1 MDKYEFNIKIEQ
13 LKKLVNRGDYKTAL
27 EIVDTIDWHR
37 VRTPS
42 LLSMAADVYEKN
54 GEYQQAKDVLL
65 LAFEQAP
72 NGKRLLYKLADLA
85 LKEGSIA
92 EAEAYYREFC
102 DLAPDDSRQYL
113 LRYQILKAKNAP
125 TEQLIRTLEAYTSLE
140 VDEKWLYELAELYH
154 EAGRQDECV
163 ATCDQIMLMFG
174 LGQYVD
180 AAMELKLE
188 YQPLSSYQMDLVENR
203 DKYEARLKA
212 VEEEYQEESDY
223 PDEMGEI
230 EDVSFDVETAEALR
244 MQEDA
249 QAAKLAEEMSR
260 ITGEEPDQPAV
271 VEEESP
277 LEKTKTLDNL
287 YMIRDIVPSQSAAMR
302 ETPGASVS
310 GEVPESIVEE
320 TDYGVNAVADITA
333 AQDFTPEAGGNP
345 PVYTDAG
352 ISADSGEAYVGKF
365 VDKIEEEKA
374 RLEAEEQK
382 KADEAREI
390 ERQRAAIRA
399 ARAREEEEARAT
411 RRVENEQAAAL
422 REEEERRAARQA
434 QIDRERAANRKVR
447 TVTLSDEAYYELDP
461 YDAGASS
468 NNLMIEAD
476 TPDEGFE
483 IAVEMLRDIHRELGT
498 KNPVAKTTSEKLN
511 NRGITRSAAKL
522 AGTDLVIQDAAG
534 LTDALQNELDE
545 LMEKDRSGMIVVLI
559 DTKDRLEELY
569 ERNTALTGKFRYVPL
584 SQSVKD
590 RIKTEAQVEEALAK
604 ETAAQEKELRDVIK
618 GAEVSASG
626 EAAKTA
632 ASVGTKASKA
642 EYAYDTEK
650 SAKKAGARTS
660 TVAVMAE
667 ELEPLEEPSASAAR
681 PKAEQPPKTA
691 PQDDSDDDTEMDID
705 EFAQYAC
712 KYASEI
718 DCSITGKSLLALYER
733 IEMMEEDGVKL
744 TKDTAVDLI
753 EGAADKA
760 EKPSLGK
767 RITGLFSAKYNKE
780 GLLILHENDFFD

>member
-1 MDKYEFNIKIEQ
+1 MDQEKPKKMDKYEFNIKIEQ
-13 LKKLVNRGDYKTAL
+13 LKKLVDRGDYKTAL
-27 EIVDTIDWHR
+27 EVADTIDWHR
-37 VRTPS
+37 VRTAS
-42 LLSMAADVYEKN
+42 LLSMAAEVYEKN
-54 GEYQQAKDVLL
+54 GEYQQAKDILL

-72 NGKRLLYKLADLA
+72 IGKRLLYKLADLA

-163 ATCDQIMLMFG
+163 ATCDKIMLMFG

-212 VEEEYQEESDY
+212 VEEGYGEEESADT
-223 PDEMGEI
+223 PRESI
-230 EDVSFDVETAEALR
+230 PVSPAIDVTSAEVMR
-244 MQEDA
+244 MEEDA
-249 QAAKLAEEMSR
+249 QSAKLAEEMSR
-260 ITGEEPDQPAV
+260 ITGETAGV
-271 VEEESP
+271 TYVEEENP
-277 LEKTKTLDNL
+277 LEKTKTLDDL
-287 YMIRDIVPSQSAAMR
+287 HSIRGIGQ
-302 ETPGASVS
+302 TVS
-310 GEVPESIVEE
+310 
-320 TDYGVNAVADITA
+320 AVAEAAKAPGPVEVIAETTVETA
-333 AQDFTPEAGGNP
+333 GPDAAAETVPEAGDGLS
-345 PVYTDAG
+345 DG
-352 ISADSGEAYVGKF
+352 EIEADSGEAYVGNF

-374 RLEAEEQK
+374 RIEAEEQK
-382 KADEAREI
+382 KIVEAREI
-390 ERQRAAIRA
+390 ERQRAAIKA
-399 ARAREEEEARAT
+399 AKAREEEEANAT
-411 RRVENEQAAAL
+411 RSLEKERAL
-422 REEEERRAARQA
+422 AQKEEDERRAKLQA
-434 QIDRERAANRKVR
+434 KIDAERAANSEVR
-447 TVTLSDEAYYELDP
+447 TVTLSDEAYNELEPYE
-461 YDAGASS
+461 GTS

-483 IAVEMLRDIHRELGT
+483 ITVELLRDIHRGLGT
-498 KNPVAKTTSEKLN
+498 KSSVAKISSEKLN
-511 NRGITRSAAKL
+511 KRGISQSAAKL
-522 AGTDLVIQDAAG
+522 AGKDLVIEDAAG

-569 ERNTALTGKFRYVPL
+569 ERNTALAEKFRYVPL
-584 SQSVKD
+584 SEGVKD
-590 RIKTEAQVEEALAK
+590 RIKTENEVEEAIAR
-604 ETAAQEKELRDVIK
+604 ETAAQEKELRAVIGTVEPDVT
-618 GAEVSASG
+618 AEPEPLREPDEIMSEPEPAMQQ
-626 EAAKTA
+626 E
-632 ASVGTKASKA
+632 KA
-642 EYAYDTEK
+642 EMP
-650 SAKKAGARTS
+650 AG
-660 TVAVMAE
+660 E
-667 ELEPLEEPSASAAR
+667 
-681 PKAEQPPKTA
+681 
-691 PQDDSDDDTEMDID
+691 DDGYEMDID

-744 TKDTAVDLI
+744 TKDAAVDLI
-753 EGAADKA
+753 EEAADKA
-760 EKPSLGK
+760 EKPSIGK